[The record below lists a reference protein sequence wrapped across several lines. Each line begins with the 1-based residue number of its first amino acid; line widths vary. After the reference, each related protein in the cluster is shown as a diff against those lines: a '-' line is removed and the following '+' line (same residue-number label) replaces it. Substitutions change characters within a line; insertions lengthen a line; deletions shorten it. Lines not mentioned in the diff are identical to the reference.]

1 MQKTKL
7 SREELASWIRLLGTE
22 GIGSG
27 TARNLL
33 SVFGMPQDVFSAS
46 LKHLESVVP
55 GKTAHLLLLPPTD
68 DMQAQIEKTVR
79 WMGEPGN
86 RILTLADPDYP
97 PALLEIPDPPVML
110 YVKGRIEL
118 LFKPAIAIVGSRNA
132 SRQGCRDAE
141 KFAETLGHAGWTIIS
156 GMALGIDA
164 AAHAGGLASPAST
177 IAVIGTGAD
186 IIYPSR
192 NQVLARRIAQEGCMI
207 SEYPLGMAALA
218 SNFPRR
224 NRIISGLS
232 RGVLVVEA
240 AARSGSLITAHV
252 AAEQGRDV
260 FAIPGS
266 IHSPLSRGCHQLIRQ
281 GAKLVETA
289 QDIMEELPPLDALVA
304 DLVEKADR
312 MDEAEMDEDAERILS
327 ALGFDPVDPDRLCE
341 RLEMDI
347 AVLNAILLEMEM
359 DGLVELLPGGRYRR
373 LAN

>member
-1 MQKTKL
+1 MQKTEL
-7 SREELASWIRLLGTE
+7 SREELASWLRLLGTE

-68 DMQAQIEKTVR
+68 EMQAQIEKTAA
-79 WMGEPGN
+79 WMGEAGN

-110 YVKGRIEL
+110 YVKGRVEL
-118 LFKPAIAIVGSRNA
+118 LSRPALAIVGSRNA
-132 SRQGCRDAE
+132 TRQGSRDAE
-141 KFAETLGHAGWTIIS
+141 KFAEVLGHAGWAIIS

-164 AAHAGGLASPAST
+164 AAHVGGLASPAST

-192 NQVLARRIAQEGCMI
+192 NQALARRIAQEGCMI
-207 SEYPLGMAALA
+207 SEYPLGMTAIA

-289 QDIMEELPPLDALVA
+289 QDIMEELPPLDALA
-304 DLVEKADR
+304 TDLLGKAGR
-312 MDEAEMDEDAERILS
+312 MDEAEMDEEAGQVLS
-327 ALGFDPVDPDRLCE
+327 ALGFDPVDPDSLCE
-341 RLEMDI
+341 RLDMDI
-347 AVLNAILLEMEM
+347 AALNAILLEMEM